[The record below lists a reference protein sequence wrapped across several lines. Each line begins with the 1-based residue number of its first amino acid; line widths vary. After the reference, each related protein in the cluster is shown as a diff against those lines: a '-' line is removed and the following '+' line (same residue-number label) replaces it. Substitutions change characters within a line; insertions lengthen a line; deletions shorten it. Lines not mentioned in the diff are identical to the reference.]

1 MSEETYRRY
10 GRLVLWGDFVRAKR
24 SDFRRLR
31 KELGSDL
38 PPEYRAF
45 IEVANG
51 GGLPYQV
58 DLPPGAE
65 KSEPIEFSELHTV
78 TANRSGDFSWGSL
91 IGERQQLS
99 EAYFAEHLP
108 ADLLPIAA
116 DGGGSSLFIRLHPDH
131 FGEVWAFVHGLP
143 AWAGGNQQDSGGL
156 VAASFEEFLG
166 MLYIH
171 DEIAEMQWRDA
182 QGLDDWL
189 PVVETWLD
197 SGLPDWRSRPWA
209 TEDPPD

>member
-1 MSEETYRRY
+1 MSGESHRQY
-10 GRLVLWGDFVRAKR
+10 GRLVLWGEFTRIRR

-38 PPEYRAF
+38 PPDYRAF

-51 GGLPYQV
+51 GVLPYQV

-65 KSEPIEFSELHTV
+65 HAEPIGFSELHTV
-78 TANRSGDFSWGSL
+78 TPDPSGTYSWGTL
-91 IGERQQLS
+91 IGEKRQLS

-108 ADLLPIAA
+108 EDVLPIAT

-131 FGEVWAFVHGLP
+131 LGEVWAFVHGLP
-143 AWAGGNQQDSGGL
+143 AWAGGSQQDTGGL
-156 VAASFEEFLG
+156 VAASLGEFLD

-171 DEIAEMQWRDA
+171 DEMAEMHWRDA
-182 QGLDDWL
+182 QGAEDWQ
-189 PVVETWLD
+189 PVVEMWLE

-209 TEDPPD
+209 TEEPQD

>member
-1 MSEETYRRY
+1 MSGETDRRY
-10 GRLVLWGDFVRAKR
+10 GRLVLWGDFVPVKR

-31 KELGSDL
+31 RELGSEL
-38 PPEYRAF
+38 PPDYRAF

-51 GGLPYQV
+51 GVLPYQV
-58 DLPPGAE
+58 DLPPGADLA
-65 KSEPIEFSELHTV
+65 EPIEFSSLHTV
-78 TANRSGDFSWGSL
+78 TADRSGNYSWGTL
-91 IGERQQLS
+91 LGEKAQRS
-99 EAYFAEHLP
+99 DAYFAEHLP
-108 ADLLPIAA
+108 DDVLPIAA

-156 VAASFEEFLG
+156 VAASFDEFLD

-182 QGLDDWL
+182 LGIEEWL

-197 SGLPDWRSRPWA
+197 NGLPDWRGRSWA
-209 TEDPPD
+209 TANPSD